1 MRDWF
6 PLTDYEFYAFVASGM
21 FLIAAV
27 DYCYTGGVLV
37 GRTEWTLVQGIFWTV
52 VAYVVGQ
59 ICAAPSSAIVEF
71 LLARVWLR
79 SPTAVALGIGKRRW
93 REHVVA
99 WLFANRE
106 YAPLSQAVQNRIKK
120 AAAAKLNVSIASLDA
135 ETVFQIAFPAAR
147 GQEDSAKR
155 LDSFI
160 NSYGFCRNICFVAI
174 VATPMLGLKYNSDRT
189 NLDMILFLTAIAFA
203 IGMFGRFIKYYAAY
217 GRQVLYAYS
226 HTVD

>member
-1 MRDWF
+1 MREWF

-37 GRTEWTLVQGIFWTV
+37 GRTEWTVVQGVFWTV
-52 VAYVVGQ
+52 VAYVLGQ
-59 ICAAPSSAIVEF
+59 ICAAPSSAVVEF

-79 SPTAVALGIGKRRW
+79 SPATVALGIGKRRW

-106 YAPLSQAVQNRIKK
+106 YAPLSSAVQNRIKK
-120 AAAAKLNVSIASLDA
+120 AAATKLKVNVDDLDA
-135 ETVFQIAFPAAR
+135 EAVFQVAFPAAR

-174 VATPMLGLKYNSDRT
+174 IATPMLALKYHRDHMT
-189 NLDMILFLTAIAFA
+189 LDL
-203 IGMFGRFIKYYAAY
+203 
-217 GRQVLYAYS
+217 VLLS
-226 HTVD
+226 T